1 MTEDIWMC
9 ALYGKI
15 VESFLTLA
23 PAGAAIFPGDH
34 IRLHPEVITENL
46 FGDAYAAFVDRA
58 AVAGKLHFQF
68 VANTVTEPPT
78 LEEAAQEFANSV
90 YEELLR
96 RGEPPRKSP
105 ELYAMKARASR
116 KAWPVYFLAIGMNLD
131 LPAEAYYGKVGLPK
145 Q

>member
-1 MTEDIWMC
+1 MC
-9 ALYGKI
+9 ALCGKV

-23 PAGAAIFPGDH
+23 PAGAAIFPGES
-34 IRLHPEVITENL
+34 IRLHPEVIAESL

-58 AVAGKLHFQF
+58 AVAGKLRFRF
-68 VANTVTEPPT
+68 APNTVTEPRT
-78 LEEAAQEFANSV
+78 LEEAAQEFTNSL

-96 RGEPPRKSP
+96 QGEPPRKSP

-116 KAWPVYFLAIGMNLD
+116 NAWPVYFLAIGMNLD
-131 LPAEAYYGKVGLPK
+131 LPAEAYYGKTGLPK